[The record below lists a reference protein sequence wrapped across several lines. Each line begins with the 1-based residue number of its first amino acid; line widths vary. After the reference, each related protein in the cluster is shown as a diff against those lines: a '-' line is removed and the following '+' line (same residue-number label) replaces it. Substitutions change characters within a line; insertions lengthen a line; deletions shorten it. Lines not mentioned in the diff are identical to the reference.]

1 MYSVRQERGILLRSI
16 NVILESAMEGGRISS
31 EEAVLLFKEADLL
44 DLASAADQI
53 RQRRH
58 PDNVISYII
67 DRNINY
73 TNVCK
78 EFCTFCAFYRV
89 KGDAEAY
96 VLPDHLIFKKIEETI
111 ALGGTGILM
120 QGGVHP
126 DLKIDYYERLLSGI
140 KERFSIHCHCFSPPE
155 ILNIARVSRLSVSE
169 VFRRLRASGL
179 DSMPG
184 GGGEI
189 LDDEIR
195 NDISPLKCKADEWL
209 MVHREA
215 HRLRLRTT
223 ATMMI
228 GVGESINHRIR
239 HLQRL
244 RELQDETGGFTA
256 FIVWTFQP
264 ENTELARR
272 NIQVVTAAEYLRML
286 ALSRI
291 YLDNFENIQVS
302 WLTVGL
308 KVGQVGLRF
317 GVNDMGS
324 IMIEE
329 NVITAAGARN
339 RANDAELRRIIQD
352 AGFVP
357 RQRTTLYERYFN

>member
-1 MYSVRQERGILLRSI
+1 MRAVGEILASVRPGVRISAEEAILIFKDADL
-16 NVILESAMEGGRISS
+16 VDVAESA
-31 EEAVLLFKEADLL
+31 
-44 DLASAADQI
+44 DQM
-53 RQRRH
+53 RKRLH
-58 PDNVISYII
+58 PDDVISYII

-78 EFCTFCAFYRV
+78 EFCSFCAFYRV
-89 KGDAEAY
+89 KGDSDAY
-96 VLPDHLIFKKIEETI
+96 VLPDHVIYKKIEETI

-126 DLKIDYYERLLSGI
+126 DLKIDYYERLLAGI
-140 KERFSIHCHCFSPPE
+140 KQRFQIHCHCFSPPE
-155 ILNIARVSRLSVSE
+155 ILNIAKVSKLSVSE
-169 VFRRLRASGL
+169 VFVRLKAAGL

-195 NDISPLKCKADEWL
+195 NEISPLKCKTNEWL

-215 HRLRLRTT
+215 HQLGLRTT

-228 GVGESINHRIR
+228 GVGETIHHRIR
-239 HLQRL
+239 HLQRI
-244 RELQDETGGFTA
+244 RDLQDETGGFTA
-256 FIVWTFQP
+256 FIPWTFQP
-264 ENTELARR
+264 ENTDLAKRR
-272 NIQVVTAAEYLRML
+272 PPEVTAVEYLRLL

-291 YLDNFENIQVS
+291 FLDNFANIQVS

-308 KVGQVGLRF
+308 KIGQLGLRC

-329 NVITAAGARN
+329 NVISAAGARN
-339 RANDAELRRIIQD
+339 RADAAELRRVIRD
-352 AGFVP
+352 AGFIP
-357 RQRTTLYERYFN
+357 RQRTTLYEWYVN

>member
-1 MYSVRQERGILLRSI
+1 MRTVAA
-16 NVILESAMEGGRISS
+16 ILETAVSGARVSPDEAVRLF
-31 EEAVLLFKEADLL
+31 EEADFL
-44 DLASAADQI
+44 DLAETADRI
-53 RQRRH
+53 RQRLH

-96 VLPDHLIFKKIEETI
+96 VLPDHVIYKKIEETI
-111 ALGGTGILM
+111 ELGGTGILM

-126 DLKIDYYERLLSGI
+126 DLKIDYYEHLLSGI
-140 KERFSIHCHCFSPPE
+140 KERFRIHCHCFSPSE
-155 ILNIARVSRLSVSE
+155 ILNIARVSRLTVPE
-169 VFRRLRASGL
+169 VFYRLKAAGL

-184 GGGEI
+184 AGGEI

-195 NDISPLKCKADEWL
+195 AQISPLKCKTDEWL

-215 HRLRLRTT
+215 HRQGLLTT
-223 ATMMI
+223 GTMMI
-228 GVGESINHRIR
+228 GVGETIHHRVR
-239 HLQRL
+239 HLERL
-244 RELQDETGGFTA
+244 RSLQDETHGFTA
-256 FIVWTFQP
+256 FIPWTFQD
-264 ENTELARR
+264 ENTELGKRR
-272 NIQVVTAAEYLRML
+272 PREVTASEYLRIL

-291 YLDNFENIQVS
+291 FLDNFPNIQVS

-329 NVITAAGARN
+329 NVISAAGAKN
-339 RANDAELRRIIQD
+339 RANHAELRRIISN

-357 RQRTTLYERYFN
+357 RQRTTLYERYLN

>member
-1 MYSVRQERGILLRSI
+1 MNIQT
-16 NVILESAMEGGRISS
+16 ILESAAQGGRISS
-31 EEAVLLFKEADLL
+31 DEAVYLFQQADLL
-44 DLASAADQI
+44 DLASCADRI
-53 RQRRH
+53 RQRLH

-96 VLPDHLIFKKIEETI
+96 VLPDHVIHKKIEETLT
-111 ALGGTGILM
+111 LGGTGILM

-140 KERFSIHCHCFSPPE
+140 KERFKIHCHCFSPPE
-155 ILNIARVSRLSVSE
+155 ILNIARVSKMSVPDVFARLK
-169 VFRRLRASGL
+169 AAGL

-195 NDISPLKCKADEWL
+195 HEISPLKCKTDEWL

-215 HRLRLRTT
+215 HRLGLRTT
-223 ATMMI
+223 GTMMI
-228 GVGESINHRIR
+228 GVGETIHHRIR
-239 HLQRL
+239 HLERL
-244 RELQDETGGFTA
+244 RDLQDETGGFTA
-256 FIVWTFQP
+256 FIPWTFQP
-264 ENTELARR
+264 ENTELAFR
-272 NIQVVTAAEYLRML
+272 NLPEVTAAEYLRLL

-291 YLDNFENIQVS
+291 YFDNIPNVQVS

-308 KVGQVGLRF
+308 KIGQVGLRF

-329 NVITAAGARN
+329 NVISAAGARN
-339 RANDAELRRIIQD
+339 RANDGELRRVIED
-352 AGFVP
+352 AGFVA
-357 RQRTTLYERYFN
+357 RQRTTLYERYVN

>member
-1 MYSVRQERGILLRSI
+1 MSECTTILQ
-16 NVILESAMEGGRISS
+16 AAAEGARITPDQAS
-31 EEAVLLFKEADLL
+31 LLFEKADLV
-44 DLASAADQI
+44 DLADTADKI

-96 VLPDHLIFKKIEETI
+96 VLPDHVIHKKIEETL

-126 DLKIDYYERLLSGI
+126 DLKIDYYESLLAGI
-140 KERFSIHCHCFSPPE
+140 KERFKIHLHCFSPSE
-155 ILNIARVSRLSVSE
+155 ILNIARVSKLTVAETFQRLK
-169 VFRRLRASGL
+169 AAGL

-189 LDDEIR
+189 LDDEVR
-195 NDISPLKCKADEWL
+195 TDISPLKCNSSDWL

-215 HRLRLRTT
+215 HKQGLKTT
-223 ATMMI
+223 GTMMI
-228 GVGESINHRIR
+228 GVGEKLRHRINH
-239 HLQRL
+239 LERL
-244 RELQDETGGFTA
+244 RVQQDETKGFTA
-256 FIVWTFQP
+256 FIPWTFQD
-264 ENTELARR
+264 EHTELGKR
-272 NIQVVTAAEYLRML
+272 NLPKVTAAEYLRML

-291 YLDNFENIQVS
+291 YLDNFDNVQVS

-308 KVGQVGLRF
+308 KIGQVGLRF

-329 NVITAAGARN
+329 NVISAAGARN

-352 AGFVP
+352 AGFTP
-357 RQRTTLYERYFN
+357 RQRTSLYERYVN

>member
-1 MYSVRQERGILLRSI
+1 MRSVGS
-16 NVILESAMEGGRISS
+16 ILESAAEGGRISS
-31 EEAVLLFKEADLL
+31 EEAVHLFEEADSF
-44 DLASAADQI
+44 DLVSCAETSRRR
-53 RQRRH
+53 RQ

-78 EFCTFCAFYRV
+78 QFCTFCAFYRV
-89 KGDAEAY
+89 KGDPEAY
-96 VLPDHLIFKKIEETI
+96 VLPDHVIHKKIEETI

-140 KERFSIHCHCFSPPE
+140 KERFKIHCHCFSPPE
-155 ILNIARVSRLSVSE
+155 ILNIARVSKMSVANVFARLKS
-169 VFRRLRASGL
+169 AGL

-195 NDISPLKCKADEWL
+195 NEISPLKCKTDEWL

-215 HRLRLRTT
+215 HRLGLRTT
-223 ATMMI
+223 GTMMI
-228 GVGESINHRIR
+228 GVGETIHHRIR

-244 RELQDETGGFTA
+244 RDLQDETGGFTA
-256 FIVWTFQP
+256 FIPWTFQS

-272 NIQVVTAAEYLRML
+272 NLPEVSAAEYLRL
-286 ALSRI
+286 LSLSRI
-291 YLDNFENIQVS
+291 YLDNISNVQVS

-308 KVGQVGLRF
+308 KVGQEIG
-317 GVNDMGS
+317 
-324 IMIEE
+324 
-329 NVITAAGARN
+329 
-339 RANDAELRRIIQD
+339 RASCR
-352 AGFVP
+352 
-357 RQRTTLYERYFN
+357 ERV

>member
-1 MYSVRQERGILLRSI
+1 MRNIEL
-16 NVILESAMEGGRISS
+16 ILESAAEGGRISS
-31 EEAVLLFKEADLL
+31 EEAVRLFEQADFL
-44 DLASAADQI
+44 DLGACADRI
-53 RQRRH
+53 RQRLH

-73 TNVCK
+73 TNVCR

-96 VLPDHLIFKKIEETI
+96 VLPDHVIYKKIEETL

-126 DLKIDYYERLLSGI
+126 DLKIDYYEHLLSGI
-140 KERFSIHCHCFSPPE
+140 KERFQIHCHCFSPPE
-155 ILNIARVSRLSVSE
+155 ILNIARVSRLTVPD
-169 VFRRLRASGL
+169 VFVRLRSAGL

-195 NDISPLKCKADEWL
+195 NDISPLKCKTEEWL

-215 HRLRLRTT
+215 HRLGLRTT
-223 ATMMI
+223 GTMMI
-228 GVGESINHRIR
+228 GVGETIHHRIR
-239 HLQRL
+239 HFERL
-244 RELQDETGGFTA
+244 RDLQDETGGFTA
-256 FIVWTFQP
+256 FIPWTFQP
-264 ENTELARR
+264 ENTELAQRKLPE
-272 NIQVVTAAEYLRML
+272 VTAAEYLRLL

-291 YLDNFENIQVS
+291 YFDNIPNVQVS

-308 KVGQVGLRF
+308 KIGQVGLRF

-329 NVITAAGARN
+329 NVISAAGARN
-339 RANDAELRRIIQD
+339 RANDAELRRVIQD
-352 AGFVP
+352 AGFTP
-357 RQRTTLYERYFN
+357 RQRTTLYERYVN

>member
-1 MYSVRQERGILLRSI
+1 MRSI
-16 NVILESAMEGGRISS
+16 ETILGSAGEGTRINSQEAVRLF
-31 EEAVLLFKEADLL
+31 EEADFL
-44 DLASAADQI
+44 DLASCADRI
-53 RQRRH
+53 RQRLH

-89 KGDAEAY
+89 KGDSEAY
-96 VLPDHLIFKKIEETI
+96 VLPDHVIYKKIEETL

-126 DLKIDYYERLLSGI
+126 DLKIDYYERLLAGI
-140 KERFSIHCHCFSPPE
+140 KERFKIHCHCFSPPE
-155 ILNIARVSRLSVSE
+155 ILNIARVSKIAVTNVLARLKT
-169 VFRRLRASGL
+169 AGL

-195 NDISPLKCKADEWL
+195 NQISPLKCKTEEWL

-215 HRLRLRTT
+215 HRLGLRTT
-223 ATMMI
+223 GTMMI
-228 GVGESINHRIR
+228 GVGETIDHRVR

-244 RELQDETGGFTA
+244 RDLQDETGGFTA
-256 FIVWTFQP
+256 FIPWTFQA

-272 NIQVVTAAEYLRML
+272 NLPEVSASEYLRML
-286 ALSRI
+286 SLSRI
-291 YLDNFENIQVS
+291 YLDNFPNVQVS

-329 NVITAAGARN
+329 NVISAAGARN

-352 AGFVP
+352 AGFIP
-357 RQRTTLYERYFN
+357 RQRTTLYERYLN

>member
-1 MYSVRQERGILLRSI
+1 MRTVDAIL
-16 NVILESAMEGGRISS
+16 NPAVEGMRISPD
-31 EEAVLLFKEADLL
+31 EAVVLFEQAALFDLG
-44 DLASAADQI
+44 AAAD
-53 RQRRH
+53 RVRRRLH
-58 PDNVISYII
+58 ADNVISYII

-89 KGDAEAY
+89 KGDSEAY
-96 VLPDHLIFKKIEETI
+96 VLPDGVIYKKIEETL

-140 KERFSIHCHCFSPPE
+140 KERFEIHCHCFSPPE
-155 ILNIARVSRLSVSE
+155 ILNIARVSKMSVSD
-169 VFRRLRASGL
+169 VLMRLKDAGL

-195 NDISPLKCKADEWL
+195 TAISPLKCKTSEWL

-215 HRLRLRTT
+215 HRLGLRTT

-228 GVGESINHRIR
+228 GVGENIEHRVR

-244 RELQDETGGFTA
+244 RDLQDETGGFTA
-256 FIVWTFQP
+256 FIPWTFQP
-264 ENTELARR
+264 ENTELAQR
-272 NIQVVTAAEYLRML
+272 ISDEVTAAEYLRVL
-286 ALSRI
+286 ALSRL
-291 YLDNFENIQVS
+291 YLDNIPNVQVS

-308 KVGQVGLRF
+308 KVGQTGLRF
-317 GVNDMGS
+317 GANDMGS

-329 NVITAAGARN
+329 NVISAAGARN
-339 RANDAELRRIIQD
+339 RANDEELRRVIKD
-352 AGFVP
+352 AGFIP
-357 RQRTTLYERYFN
+357 RQRTTLYESYVN

>member
-1 MYSVRQERGILLRSI
+1 MRNIETVLDDASNSVRISPE
-16 NVILESAMEGGRISS
+16 EGVR
-31 EEAVLLFKEADLL
+31 LFEEADLL
-44 DLASAADQI
+44 DLASCADRI
-53 RQRRH
+53 RQRLH

-89 KGDAEAY
+89 KGDPEAY
-96 VLPDHLIFKKIEETI
+96 VLPDHVIYKKIEETL

-140 KERFSIHCHCFSPPE
+140 KERFQIHCHCFSPSE
-155 ILNIARVSRLSVSE
+155 ILNIAKVSRMSVSE
-169 VFRRLRASGL
+169 VFSRLKAAGL

-195 NDISPLKCKADEWL
+195 SDISPLKCTTDEWL
-209 MVHREA
+209 GVHRDA
-215 HRLRLRTT
+215 HRLGLRTT

-228 GVGESINHRIR
+228 GVGETIHHRIR
-239 HLQRL
+239 HLQRV
-244 RELQDETGGFTA
+244 RDLQDETGGFTA
-256 FIVWTFQP
+256 FIPWTFQD
-264 ENTELARR
+264 ENTELGRR
-272 NIQVVTAAEYLRML
+272 NIPEVTAAEYLRLL

-291 YLDNFENIQVS
+291 YLDNIPNVQVS

-308 KVGQVGLRF
+308 KIGQVGLRF

-329 NVITAAGARN
+329 NVISAAGARN
-339 RANDAELRRIIQD
+339 RANDGELRRVIED
-352 AGFVP
+352 AGFIP
-357 RQRTTLYERYFN
+357 RQRTTLYERYVN

>member
-1 MYSVRQERGILLRSI
+1 MRSI
-16 NVILESAMEGGRISS
+16 GTILESTAEGERITSD
-31 EEAVLLFKEADLL
+31 EAVRLFEEADLL
-44 DLASAADQI
+44 DLAAAADNV
-53 RQRRH
+53 RTRLH

-89 KGDAEAY
+89 KGDREAY
-96 VLPDHLIFKKIEETI
+96 VLPDHVIYKKIEETI

-126 DLKIDYYERLLSGI
+126 DLKIDYYENLLSGI
-140 KERFSIHCHCFSPPE
+140 KQRFSIHCHCFSPPE
-155 ILNIARVSRLSVSE
+155 ILNIARVSRMSVAE
-169 VFRRLRASGL
+169 VFERLRSAGL

-195 NDISPLKCKADEWL
+195 NAISPLKCKTDEWL

-215 HRLRLRTT
+215 HKLGIRTT

-228 GVGESINHRIR
+228 GVGENIHHRIR
-239 HLQRL
+239 HLERL
-244 RELQDETGGFTA
+244 RKLQDETGGFTA
-256 FIVWTFQP
+256 FIPWTFQP
-264 ENTELARR
+264 ENTELALR
-272 NIQVVTAAEYLRML
+272 NLQEVTAAEYLRLL

-291 YLDNFENIQVS
+291 YLDNVQNVQVS

-329 NVITAAGARN
+329 NVISAAGAKH
-339 RANDAELRRIIQD
+339 RANDAELRRVITD
-352 AGFVP
+352 AGFIP
-357 RQRTTLYERYFN
+357 RQRTTLYERYVN

>member
-1 MYSVRQERGILLRSI
+1 MSEIQDILQ
-16 NVILESAMEGGRISS
+16 SAADGGRISP
-31 EEAVLLFKEADLL
+31 EQAVLLFEHADLF
-44 DLASAADQI
+44 DLAQTAD
-53 RQRRH
+53 RLREHLH

-96 VLPDHLIFKKIEETI
+96 VLPDHVIYKKIEETL

-126 DLKIDYYERLLSGI
+126 DLKIDYYERLLAGI
-140 KERFSIHCHCFSPPE
+140 KERFAIHCHCFSPPE
-155 ILNIARVSRLSVSE
+155 ILNIARVSKLTVSE
-169 VFRRLRASGL
+169 TFERLKAAGL

-195 NDISPLKCKADEWL
+195 NDISPLKCNSEEWL

-215 HRLRLRTT
+215 HKLGLRTT
-223 ATMMI
+223 GTMMI
-228 GVGESINHRIR
+228 GVGETVQHRINHFEKIR
-239 HLQRL
+239 K
-244 RELQDETGGFTA
+244 LQDETGGFTA
-256 FIVWTFQP
+256 FIPWTFQP
-264 ENTELARR
+264 EHTELADRKLPE
-272 NIQVVTAAEYLRML
+272 VTASEYLRLL

-291 YLDNFENIQVS
+291 YLDNIANIQVS

-329 NVITAAGARN
+329 NVISAAGAKH
-339 RANDAELRRIIQD
+339 RAKDSELRRVIED
-352 AGFVP
+352 AGFVA
-357 RQRTTLYERYFN
+357 RQRTTLYERYVN

>member
-1 MYSVRQERGILLRSI
+1 MRDVKT
-16 NVILESAMEGGRISS
+16 ILESAAEGGRVSS
-31 EEAVLLFKEADLL
+31 EEAGRLFKEAALL
-44 DLASAADQI
+44 DLGACADRI
-53 RQRRH
+53 RQRIH

-89 KGDAEAY
+89 KGDPEAY
-96 VLPDHLIFKKIEETI
+96 VLPDHVIYKKIEETLM
-111 ALGGTGILM
+111 LGGTGILM

-140 KERFSIHCHCFSPPE
+140 KERFQIHCHCFSPPE
-155 ILNIARVSRLSVSE
+155 ILNIARVSRMSVAD
-169 VFRRLRASGL
+169 VFVRLKAAGL

-195 NDISPLKCKADEWL
+195 NAISPLKCKTDEWL

-215 HRLRLRTT
+215 HRLGMRTT
-223 ATMMI
+223 GTMMI
-228 GVGESINHRIR
+228 GVGETIDHRIR
-239 HLQRL
+239 HLERL
-244 RELQDETGGFTA
+244 RYLQDETGGFTA
-256 FIVWTFQP
+256 FIPWTFQP
-264 ENTELARR
+264 ENTELAQR
-272 NIQVVTAAEYLRML
+272 NLPEVTAAEYLRLL

-291 YLDNFENIQVS
+291 YLDNFQNVQVS

-329 NVITAAGARN
+329 NVISAAGARN
-339 RANDAELRRIIQD
+339 RANDAELRRVIED
-352 AGFVP
+352 AGFIP
-357 RQRTTLYERYFN
+357 RQRTTLYERYVN

>member
-1 MYSVRQERGILLRSI
+1 MRSI
-16 NVILESAMEGGRISS
+16 RTKLESASEGLRIGSD
-31 EEAVLLFKEADLL
+31 EAVQLLEQADLL
-44 DLASAADQI
+44 ELADSADRMRA
-53 RQRRH
+53 RLH

-78 EFCTFCAFYRV
+78 EFCSFCAFYRV
-89 KGDAEAY
+89 KGDPEAY
-96 VLPDHLIFKKIEETI
+96 VLPDHVIHKKIEETI
-111 ALGGTGILM
+111 SLGGTGILM

-140 KERFSIHCHCFSPPE
+140 KQRYSIHCHCFSPPE
-155 ILNIARVSRLSVSE
+155 ILNIARVSKLTVPE
-169 VFRRLRASGL
+169 VFRRLKDAGL

-195 NDISPLKCKADEWL
+195 NAISPLKCKTDEWL

-215 HRLRLRTT
+215 HRLGLRTT
-223 ATMMI
+223 ATMMV
-228 GVGESINHRIR
+228 GVGEKTYHRIR

-244 RELQDETGGFTA
+244 RDLQDETGGFTA
-256 FIVWTFQP
+256 FIPWTFQP
-264 ENTELARR
+264 ENTELAQRG
-272 NIQVVTAAEYLRML
+272 VAEVTAAEYLRFL

-291 YLDNFENIQVS
+291 YFDNITNMQVS

-329 NVITAAGARN
+329 NVISAAGARN
-339 RANDAELRRIIQD
+339 RASGAELRRIIQD
-352 AGFVP
+352 AGFFP
-357 RQRTTLYERYFN
+357 RQRTTLYERYVN

>member
-1 MYSVRQERGILLRSI
+1 MSDCRTILLAA
-16 NVILESAMEGGRISS
+16 VEGNRITP
-31 EEAVLLFKEADLL
+31 EQATLLFEKADLV
-44 DLASAADQI
+44 DLADAADKI

-89 KGDAEAY
+89 KGDNEAY
-96 VLPDHLIFKKIEETI
+96 VLPDHVIYKKIEETL

-126 DLKIDYYERLLSGI
+126 DLKIDYYEKLLSGI
-140 KERFSIHCHCFSPPE
+140 KDRFKIHLHCFSPSE
-155 ILNIARVSRLSVSE
+155 ILNIARVSKLTVAETFQRLK
-169 VFRRLRASGL
+169 AAGL

-195 NDISPLKCKADEWL
+195 TDISPLKCNTADWL

-215 HRLRLRTT
+215 HKLGLKTT
-223 ATMMI
+223 GTMMI
-228 GVGESINHRIR
+228 GVGEAIRHRINH
-239 HLQRL
+239 LERL
-244 RELQDETGGFTA
+244 RVQQDETKGFTA
-256 FIVWTFQP
+256 FIPWTFQD
-264 ENTELARR
+264 EHTELGKR
-272 NIQVVTAAEYLRML
+272 NLPKVTAAEYLRML

-291 YLDNFENIQVS
+291 YLDNFDNVQVS

-308 KVGQVGLRF
+308 KIGQVGLRF

-329 NVITAAGARN
+329 NVISAAGARN

-352 AGFVP
+352 AGFTP
-357 RQRTTLYERYFN
+357 RQRTSLYERYVN

>member
-1 MYSVRQERGILLRSI
+1 MKQVAAILD
-16 NVILESAMEGGRISS
+16 SAAEGGRITP
-31 EEAVLLFKEADLL
+31 EQAIRLFEEADLF
-44 DLASAADQI
+44 DIASCADRI
-53 RQRRH
+53 RQRLH

-96 VLPDHLIFKKIEETI
+96 VLPDHVIYRKIEETI

-140 KERFSIHCHCFSPPE
+140 KERFRIHCHCFSPPE
-155 ILNIARVSRLSVSE
+155 ILNIARVSKISVPE
-169 VFRRLRASGL
+169 VFSRLKAAGL

-195 NDISPLKCKADEWL
+195 TEISPLKCNTADWL
-209 MVHREA
+209 MVHQEA
-215 HRLRLRTT
+215 HRLGLRTT
-223 ATMMI
+223 CTMMI
-228 GVGESINHRIR
+228 GVGETIHHRIR

-244 RELQDETGGFTA
+244 RDLQDETGGFTA
-256 FIVWTFQP
+256 FIPWTFQP
-264 ENTELARR
+264 ENTEPARR
-272 NIQVVTAAEYLRML
+272 PLPEVTAAEDLRFL

-291 YLDNFENIQVS
+291 YLDNIANVQVS
-302 WLTVGL
+302 
-308 KVGQVGLRF
+308 
-317 GVNDMGS
+317 
-324 IMIEE
+324 
-329 NVITAAGARN
+329 
-339 RANDAELRRIIQD
+339 
-352 AGFVP
+352 
-357 RQRTTLYERYFN
+357 

>member
-1 MYSVRQERGILLRSI
+1 MSDDCTTILHDA
-16 NVILESAMEGGRISS
+16 VAGTRITP
-31 EEAVLLFKEADLL
+31 EQATLLYEKADLV
-44 DLASAADQI
+44 DLADTADKI

-89 KGDAEAY
+89 KGDDEAY
-96 VLPDHLIFKKIEETI
+96 VLPDHVIYKKIEETL

-126 DLKIDYYERLLSGI
+126 DLKIDYYEKLLSGI
-140 KERFSIHCHCFSPPE
+140 KERFKIHLHCFSPSE
-155 ILNIARVSRLSVSE
+155 ILNIARVSKLTVAETFQRLK
-169 VFRRLRASGL
+169 AAGL

-195 NDISPLKCKADEWL
+195 TDISPLKCNSSDWL

-215 HRLRLRTT
+215 HKLGLKTT
-223 ATMMI
+223 GTMMI
-228 GVGESINHRIR
+228 GVGEKIRHRINH
-239 HLQRL
+239 LERL
-244 RELQDETGGFTA
+244 RVQQDETKGFTA
-256 FIVWTFQP
+256 FIPWTFQD
-264 ENTELARR
+264 EHTELGKR
-272 NIQVVTAAEYLRML
+272 NLPKITAAEYLRML

-291 YLDNFENIQVS
+291 YLDNFDNVQVS

-308 KVGQVGLRF
+308 KIGQVGLRF

-329 NVITAAGARN
+329 NVISAAGARN

-352 AGFVP
+352 AGFTP
-357 RQRTTLYERYFN
+357 RQRTSLYERYVN

>member
-1 MYSVRQERGILLRSI
+1 MRTVAH
-16 NVILESAMEGGRISS
+16 ILESAAEGGRVAP
-31 EEAVLLFKEADLL
+31 EEAIVLFQEADLL
-44 DLASAADQI
+44 DLAETADRI
-53 RQRRH
+53 RQRLH
-58 PDNVISYII
+58 PDNIISYII

-96 VLPDHLIFKKIEETI
+96 VLPDHVIYKKIEETL

-126 DLKIDYYERLLSGI
+126 DLKIDYYEKLLSGI
-140 KERFSIHCHCFSPPE
+140 KERFAIHCHCFSPPE
-155 ILNIARVSRLSVSE
+155 ILNIARVSRMSVAD
-169 VFRRLRASGL
+169 VFQRLKAAGL

-195 NDISPLKCKADEWL
+195 NAISPLKCKTEEWL

-215 HRLRLRTT
+215 HRLGLRTT

-228 GVGESINHRIR
+228 GVGETIHHRIR
-239 HLQRL
+239 HLERL
-244 RELQDETGGFTA
+244 RNLQDETGGFTA
-256 FIVWTFQP
+256 FIPWTFQP
-264 ENTELARR
+264 EHTELAQR
-272 NIQVVTAAEYLRML
+272 NLPEVTAAEYLRLL

-291 YLDNFENIQVS
+291 YLDNVQNVQVS

-329 NVITAAGARN
+329 NVISAAGAKH
-339 RANDAELRRIIQD
+339 RANDAALRHVIQD
-352 AGFVP
+352 AGFIP
-357 RQRTTLYERYFN
+357 RQRTTLYERYVN

>member
-1 MYSVRQERGILLRSI
+1 MTDVGSILRSAEDGVRI
-16 NVILESAMEGGRISS
+16 TPPEAIALFEG
-31 EEAVLLFKEADLL
+31 ADLL
-44 DLASAADQI
+44 DLAATAD
-53 RQRRH
+53 RLRVRRH

-96 VLPDHLIFKKIEETI
+96 VLPEHVIHKKIEETL

-126 DLKIDYYERLLSGI
+126 DLKIEYYENLLSGI
-140 KERFSIHCHCFSPPE
+140 KQRYQIHCHCFSPSE
-155 ILNIARVSRLSVSE
+155 ILNIARVSKLSVSDTF
-169 VFRRLRASGL
+169 VRLRAAGL

-195 NDISPLKCKADEWL
+195 SDISPLKCTSEEWL

-215 HRLRLRTT
+215 HALGLRTT
-223 ATMMI
+223 GTMMM
-228 GVGESINHRIR
+228 GVGETIRHRINH
-239 HLQRL
+239 LEKL
-244 RELQDETGGFTA
+244 RALQDQTGGFTA
-256 FIVWTFQP
+256 FIPWTFQP
-264 ENTELARR
+264 ENTELALR
-272 NIQVVTAAEYLRML
+272 NLPEVTAAEYLRML

-291 YLDNFENIQVS
+291 YLDNFDNLQVS

-308 KVGQVGLRF
+308 KIGQVGLRF

-329 NVITAAGARN
+329 NVISAAGARN
-339 RANDAELRRIIQD
+339 RANDAELRRIIED
-352 AGFVP
+352 AGFKP
-357 RQRTTLYERYFN
+357 RQRTSLYERYVN

>member
-1 MYSVRQERGILLRSI
+1 MRSVET
-16 NVILESAMEGGRISS
+16 ILESAVDGVRVTSDEAVRLF
-31 EEAVLLFKEADLL
+31 EEAELL
-44 DLASAADQI
+44 DLASCADRI
-53 RQRRH
+53 RQRVH
-58 PDNVISYII
+58 PNNVISYII

-89 KGDAEAY
+89 KGDSEAY
-96 VLPDHLIFKKIEETI
+96 VLPDHVIYKKIEETL

-140 KERFSIHCHCFSPPE
+140 KERFQIHCHCFSPPE
-155 ILNIARVSRLSVSE
+155 ILNIARVSKLTVGE
-169 VFRRLRASGL
+169 VFVRLKAAGL

-195 NDISPLKCKADEWL
+195 NEISPLKCKTDEWL

-215 HRLRLRTT
+215 HRRGLRTT
-223 ATMMI
+223 GTMMI
-228 GVGESINHRIR
+228 GVGETIHHRIR

-244 RELQDETGGFTA
+244 RDLQDETGGFTA
-256 FIVWTFQP
+256 FIPWTFQP
-264 ENTELARR
+264 EHTELAAR
-272 NIQVVTAAEYLRML
+272 NLPEVTAAEYLRLL

-291 YLDNFENIQVS
+291 YFDNIPNVQVS

-329 NVITAAGARN
+329 NVISAAGARN
-339 RANDAELRRIIQD
+339 RANDAELRRVIQD
-352 AGFVP
+352 AGFIP
-357 RQRTTLYERYFN
+357 RQRTTLYERYVA

>member
-1 MYSVRQERGILLRSI
+1 MSECSTILQAAI
-16 NVILESAMEGGRISS
+16 EGRRVTP
-31 EEAVLLFKEADLL
+31 EQATQLFDHADLV
-44 DLASAADQI
+44 DLADAADQI
-53 RQRRH
+53 RQKRH

-89 KGDAEAY
+89 KGDDEAY
-96 VLPDHLIFKKIEETI
+96 VLPDHVIYKKIEETL

-126 DLKIDYYERLLSGI
+126 DLKIDYYEKLLAGI
-140 KERFSIHCHCFSPPE
+140 KERFQIHCHCFSPSE
-155 ILNIARVSRLSVSE
+155 ILNIARVSKLSVAE
-169 VFRRLRASGL
+169 TFERLHAAGL

-195 NDISPLKCKADEWL
+195 TDISPLKCNSADWL

-215 HRLRLRTT
+215 HKLKLKTT

-228 GVGESINHRIR
+228 GVGETIRHRINH
-239 HLQRL
+239 LEKL
-244 RELQDETGGFTA
+244 RRLQDETGGFTA
-256 FIVWTFQP
+256 FIPWTFQD
-264 ENTELARR
+264 EHTELGKR
-272 NIQVVTAAEYLRML
+272 NLPKISAAEYLRML

-291 YLDNFENIQVS
+291 FLDNFDNVQVS
-302 WLTVGL
+302 WLTVGM
-308 KVGQVGLRF
+308 KIGQVGLRF

-329 NVITAAGARN
+329 NVISAAGARN

-352 AGFVP
+352 AGFIP
-357 RQRTTLYERYFN
+357 RQRTSLYERYVN

>member
-1 MYSVRQERGILLRSI
+1 MRNI
-16 NVILESAMEGGRISS
+16 ESMLHSAAEGERISS
-31 EEAVLLFKEADLL
+31 DEAVRLFEQADLL
-44 DLASAADQI
+44 DLAACADSI
-53 RQRRH
+53 RQRLH

-73 TNVCK
+73 TNVCR

-89 KGDAEAY
+89 KGDADAY
-96 VLPDHLIFKKIEETI
+96 VLPDHVIYKKIEETL

-140 KERFSIHCHCFSPPE
+140 KERFQIHCHCFSPPE
-155 ILNIARVSRLSVSE
+155 ILNIARVSKLSVPE
-169 VFRRLRASGL
+169 VFARLKSAGL

-195 NDISPLKCKADEWL
+195 NDISPLKCKTEEWL

-215 HRLRLRTT
+215 HRLKLKTT
-223 ATMMI
+223 GTMMI
-228 GVGESINHRIR
+228 GVGETIHHRIR
-239 HLQRL
+239 HLERL
-244 RELQDETGGFTA
+244 RDLQDQTGGFTA
-256 FIVWTFQP
+256 FIPWTFQP
-264 ENTELARR
+264 ENTELAHRHLPE
-272 NIQVVTAAEYLRML
+272 ITAAEYLRLL

-291 YLDNFENIQVS
+291 YFDNIPNVQVS

-308 KVGQVGLRF
+308 KIGQVGLRF

-329 NVITAAGARN
+329 NVISAAGARN
-339 RANDAELRRIIQD
+339 RANDGELRRVIQD
-352 AGFVP
+352 AGFTP
-357 RQRTTLYERYFN
+357 RQRTTLYERYVN